1 MEFCSGIFS
10 QQNTQFYKFLTC
22 NSELAFVIRKNI
34 IENAGHADFQTRIFV
49 KLLSVIVLTIE
60 RKPYSLSYHE
70 KMMWL
75 FGYSVIWLSADLRI
89 CSTAELRICGFAQL
103 WIFRNII
110 VLYHQIIRSFKKLL
124 AGPNLVVNI
133 GLPKDFFEGVFF

>member
-75 FGYSVIWLSADLRI
+75 FGYLVIRLFGYLVIRLFGYLVVWLFGYLV
-89 CSTAELRICGFAQL
+89 ICGFAQL
-103 WIFRNII
+103 RNCG
-110 VLYHQIIRSFKKLL
+110 FADLL
-124 AGPNLVVNI
+124 NCGFADFS
-133 GLPKDFFEGVFF
+133 GL